1 MPVTTL
7 LVHAALLARL
17 AAPYPF
23 TVGETLQYEARLGYL
38 PVGTAT
44 MSVHS
49 MTRERGKEAFVFAA
63 SGEGRPLG
71 LRVGAEL
78 TSYVGTLGFNS
89 LRFHRR
95 LFQGGSVNEAQYQII
110 PDSSRYREA
119 GNPQDWAAPRN
130 PLDELAFLYYLRT
143 VPLKL
148 GATYRIARYFK
159 AGYNPIEVR
168 VISRDTA
175 QLPGGG
181 AAPVLTLEITSRT
194 FRMSVK
200 LTDDARRLP
209 VEMELPL
216 PFGRVTLALTS
227 AEIPGRPPRP
237 ARAAP

>member
-1 MPVTTL
+1 MPVITL
-7 LVHAALLARL
+7 LAHAALLARL

-23 TVGETLQYEARLGYL
+23 AVGETLQYEARIGYI

-44 MSVHS
+44 TTVHG

-71 LRVGAEL
+71 LHVGAEL

-95 LFQGGSVNEAQYQII
+95 VYQGTSVDESQYQII
-110 PDSSRYREA
+110 PDSSRYRQD
-119 GNPQDWAAPRN
+119 GVPRDWAAPPN

-143 VPLKL
+143 APLKV
-148 GATYRIARYFK
+148 GATYDIPRYFMT
-159 AGYNPIEVR
+159 GYNPVR
-168 VISRDTA
+168 VRVVGRETLP
-175 QLPGGG
+175 LPGG
-181 AAPVLTLEITSRT
+181 ASAPALAIEITSRT
-194 FRMSVK
+194 VTMSVK

-216 PFGRVTLALTS
+216 PFGRVTLELVSGT
-227 AEIPGRPPRP
+227 
-237 ARAAP
+237 